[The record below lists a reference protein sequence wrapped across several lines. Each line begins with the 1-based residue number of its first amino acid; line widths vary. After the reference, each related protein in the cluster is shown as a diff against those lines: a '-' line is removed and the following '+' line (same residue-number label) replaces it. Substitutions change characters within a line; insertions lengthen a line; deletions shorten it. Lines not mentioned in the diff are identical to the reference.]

1 MDMPLPKISIV
12 TVCFNSQETIED
24 TILSVTKQNYQNIEY
39 IIIDGGSN
47 DDTLKIITQYKNN
60 LSYFV
65 SEPDKGIYDAMN
77 KALEIATGDWLYF
90 LGSDDVLVE
99 NTTISSVVSNIQ
111 YSDNAYFG
119 YVTFKSSKLDY
130 KFNLTKSNL
139 CYRNISHQSIFYPK
153 VYYKAN
159 QYNLRY
165 RLFSDHIYNI
175 IYYSRFSSKIQY
187 LDIQIAVYNDGGASS
202 NPNDPNYY
210 NELPAIVAKY
220 LGFKYAIY
228 VFLRLKIFKLKR
240 NWLKR

>member
-1 MDMPLPKISIV
+1 MNMPLPKISIV

-47 DDTLKIITQYKNN
+47 DDTLKVITQYKNN

-90 LGSDDVLVE
+90 LGSDDVLVD
-99 NTTISSVVSNIQ
+99 NCTISSVVSNIKC
-111 YSDNAYFG
+111 SDNAYFG

-130 KFNLTKSNL
+130 KFKLTKSNL

-153 VYYKAN
+153 AYYKAN
-159 QYNLRY
+159 QYKLRY

-175 IYYSRFSSKIQY
+175 IYYSRFPGKIQY
-187 LDIQIAVYNDGGASS
+187 LDIKIAVYNDGGASS

-210 NELPAIVAKY
+210 DELPSIVTKY

-240 NWLKR
+240 NWLTR